1 MEKKIKN
8 SSLHFLYKCIKK
20 GNFYFVLLLN
30 TCISCYNRLRDGSV
44 KLQKAE
50 ATAAELEEIV

>member
-20 GNFYFVLLLN
+20 VNFYFVLLLN
-30 TCISCYNRLRDGSV
+30 TCISCYNQLRDGSV

-50 ATAAELEEIV
+50 STAAELEEIV